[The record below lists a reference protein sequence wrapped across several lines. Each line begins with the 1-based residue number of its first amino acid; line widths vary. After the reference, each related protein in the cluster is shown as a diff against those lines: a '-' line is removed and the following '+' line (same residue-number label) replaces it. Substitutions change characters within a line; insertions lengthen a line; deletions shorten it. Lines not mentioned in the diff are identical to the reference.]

1 MRRFENILFA
11 TQGLPGHSDA
21 LAQAIMLAANNRV
34 PVKGLI
40 ASPTFPDDL
49 SEYQHAYESSLQ
61 DSLNQSV
68 IKTKNDVGLSD
79 DEVLFPIEVQSSEQ
93 PAVCIIRH
101 VLNNHNDL
109 VIKEAEPITDGGD
122 GFKAIDMTLLRKCP
136 SPVWLHRP
144 TSKPKQKRRVAVAI
158 DPVASTQ
165 EQHALALRLLELS
178 RSIADSCDSRLHVI
192 SCWQHYM
199 ENYIDR
205 NTWIKIEH
213 EDVAK
218 EVEEERVRHEEA
230 LQALIDESGIKGS
243 IVIHHLHGK
252 ADDQIPTCV
261 RERDVDV
268 LVMGTVA
275 RTGISGFVIGN
286 TAENVLQSIHCSLV
300 ALKPQGFKTPIAS

>member
-1 MRRFENILFA
+1 
-11 TQGLPGHSDA
+11 
-21 LAQAIMLAANNRV
+21 MLAADNRV
-34 PVKGLI
+34 PIKGLI

-49 SEYQHAYESSLQ
+49 SEYQHAYESSLH
-61 DSLNQSV
+61 DSLKQSV
-68 IKTKNDVGLSD
+68 IKTKSDVGLSD
-79 DEVLFPIEVQSSEQ
+79 GDVLFSIEVQSSEQ

-109 VIKEAEPITDGGD
+109 VIKEAEPITDGSE

-136 SPVWLHRP
+136 SPLWLHRP
-144 TSKPKQKRRVAVAI
+144 ISKPKQKRRVAVAI
-158 DPVASTQ
+158 DSVASTQ

-199 ENYIDR
+199 ENYLDR

-213 EDVAK
+213 EDVVK
-218 EVEEERVRHEEA
+218 EVEEERLRHEEA
-230 LQALIDESGIKGS
+230 LRALIDESGIAGS
-243 IVIHHLHGK
+243 VVVHHLHGK
-252 ADDQIPTCV
+252 ADDLIPKCV

-275 RTGISGFVIGN
+275 RSGISGFVIGN

-300 ALKPQGFKTPIAS
+300 ALKPQGFKTPITG